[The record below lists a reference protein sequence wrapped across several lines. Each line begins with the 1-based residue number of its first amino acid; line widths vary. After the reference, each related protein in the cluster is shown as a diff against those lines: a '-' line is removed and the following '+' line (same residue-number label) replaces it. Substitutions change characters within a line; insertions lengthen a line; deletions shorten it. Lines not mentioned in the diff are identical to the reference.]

1 MSRERAK
8 LEFGDSIATNVPAP
22 VSAEDIKQVTRSAGL
37 RETPRHHDKTAS
49 APIQRRARRKTG
61 RIHQFATRLR
71 EETIR
76 QIHEYA
82 DRHEITLAEAIE
94 HAFDA
99 LGEKAR
105 TSSSA

>member
-8 LEFGDSIATNVPAP
+8 LEFGDPIATVIPAP
-22 VSAEDIKQVTRSAGL
+22 VSAEDIQQVTRSAGL
-37 RETPRHHDKTAS
+37 RETPRHPDLPAAS
-49 APIQRRARRKTG
+49 SIQRRTRRKTG

-71 EETIR
+71 EETILK
-76 QIHEYA
+76 IHKYA

-99 LGEKAR
+99 LEAVPP
-105 TSSSA
+105 T